1 MKEVD
6 EELAKA
12 LMKIDKWLFLNQPY
26 DLTNTVEAS
35 REIITKI
42 QERGY
47 YSEYERELLN
57 ELREQYL
64 KDKNNENS

>member
-42 QERGY
+42 QKRGY

-64 KDKNNENS
+64 NDIKPNN

>member
-26 DLTNTVEAS
+26 DLTNIVEAS

-47 YSEYERELLN
+47 YSEYERDLLN

-64 KDKNNENS
+64 NDIKTNN

>member
-64 KDKNNENS
+64 NDIKTNN

>member
-6 EELAKA
+6 EELANA

-64 KDKNNENS
+64 NDIKTNN